1 MKRLTMRSENGE
13 EIMDGKMLTGWIPCS
28 EKLPDVEKEVLV
40 QTNRN
45 GFVIITTA
53 MYEDGKMSTE
63 DSIWNWCD
71 VEFDYCEEK
80 DMFLIPEGWWEYRH
94 YNPDDVYNCAIDD
107 MVLAWQPLPRPWRG
121 END

>member
-1 MKRLTMRSENGE
+1 
-13 EIMDGKMLTGWIPCS
+13 MDGKMLTGWIPCS